1 MILLFFSR
9 GLDVNESIKELNFEL
24 EEISKWAFTQKMQFN
39 PDPNK
44 QANQVIFSRK
54 SKVYSYP
61 PLTFNNNV
69 KKYPH
74 QKHLGIILDS
84 KITRLKSAL
93 LIIYKSFTRPH
104 LDYGDIIYDKPEN
117 FQNKLGKIQSKSM
130 SCDNWCNSRD
140 LNRWH

>member
-24 EEISKWAFTQKMQFN
+24 EKISKWAFKQKMQFN

-54 SKVYSYP
+54 SKVYSDP
-61 PLTFNNNV
+61 PLTLNNNV

-84 KITRLKSAL
+84 KL
-93 LIIYKSFTRPH
+93 
-104 LDYGDIIYDKPEN
+104 
-117 FQNKLGKIQSKSM
+117 
-130 SCDNWCNSRD
+130 D
-140 LNRWH
+140 LNIHVDNKIKKCFTYHLQILYQTTSGLWRYHI